1 MQSTNIEYEN
11 GSTRIGVR
19 STIYPLRVRY
29 VFYEV
34 REYPPEYDCLKYD
47 GKYDERE
54 SLCSKSPKIRF
65 SGRLFIN
72 RYYKTLFDIIQI
84 PIDIIDII
92 YIALFIVLFI
102 VPFTVLFI
110 VLFIAPKINT

>member
-1 MQSTNIEYEN
+1 
-11 GSTRIGVR
+11 
-19 STIYPLRVRY
+19 
-29 VFYEV
+29 
-34 REYPPEYDCLKYD
+34 LKYD

-92 YIALFIVLFI
+92 YIALFIVPFTVL
-102 VPFTVLFI
+102 FTVLFI